1 MSFLTPLFWLGLAA
15 TAVPIIVHLVRR
27 TRAPRIEFPSLM
39 FVRRVPQRTIRR
51 RRIQNLLLLILRCL
65 AFFLLVFAFVRPYFS
80 DGKAGLDGAS
90 KAEVILI
97 DRSFSMRMGDRFAR
111 ARARAAELIADQ
123 SRVTGDGTTQA
134 IILFDQGYE
143 VVSQLTADRPLLAA
157 RLAEIRVGDGATNLD
172 QALQA
177 AESLLR
183 AQPAATRT
191 IHLLTDFQAT
201 GRTGGGTTYR
211 PRPGIQIVPFD
222 VGEVGGP
229 NLAISEVTGVG
240 TIHQPK
246 YTDRLTARISN
257 FGAELVSAA
266 KVEFRLNDRP
276 IEKRE
281 VSLPAGESRT
291 LEFTGFNL
299 TEGPNQASILV
310 EGDRFNLDNRFEFSL
325 QRRARSKALI
335 IESATRATGGGRDES
350 LYLRN
355 ALTAGENN
363 PFEVEV
369 RTAGTVNPADLKNY
383 RLVVV
388 NDATLSPGL
397 SATLIKEIEN
407 GLCLIV
413 GLGPHTAPA
422 SFNASLRE
430 GLGVTLGEPA
440 GPRGDYVTLSETRP
454 DHPLFEPFR
463 QAGRLPTTRV
473 REYRLV
479 EPGPATAVIARFDNG
494 APALLESSRGRGRA
508 LLITT
513 TLDTGWNDLPLTP
526 YYLPLVRQMTRY
538 LIERESRLAWTVGET
553 LPIERATD
561 GRLPDIDTPAGKRLP
576 TTSNGVIGLAEA
588 GLYRLRYADRT
599 ETIAVNIDRR
609 ESDPARL
616 DVASLL
622 ASLAGAAQTPTGQTA
637 VEPNPGT
644 AATEPAAVEA
654 RQNFWFYLLIAALLL
669 FITEGLMA
677 RRIRMARIIN

>member
-157 RLAEIRVGDGATNLD
+157 RLAEIRVCDGATNLD

-299 TEGPNQASILV
+299 TEGPNQASI
-310 EGDRFNLDNRFEFSL
+310 
-325 QRRARSKALI
+325 
-335 IESATRATGGGRDES
+335 
-350 LYLRN
+350 
-355 ALTAGENN
+355 
-363 PFEVEV
+363 
-369 RTAGTVNPADLKNY
+369 
-383 RLVVV
+383 
-388 NDATLSPGL
+388 
-397 SATLIKEIEN
+397 
-407 GLCLIV
+407 
-413 GLGPHTAPA
+413 
-422 SFNASLRE
+422 
-430 GLGVTLGEPA
+430 
-440 GPRGDYVTLSETRP
+440 
-454 DHPLFEPFR
+454 
-463 QAGRLPTTRV
+463 
-473 REYRLV
+473 
-479 EPGPATAVIARFDNG
+479 
-494 APALLESSRGRGRA
+494 
-508 LLITT
+508 
-513 TLDTGWNDLPLTP
+513 
-526 YYLPLVRQMTRY
+526 
-538 LIERESRLAWTVGET
+538 
-553 LPIERATD
+553 
-561 GRLPDIDTPAGKRLP
+561 
-576 TTSNGVIGLAEA
+576 
-588 GLYRLRYADRT
+588 
-599 ETIAVNIDRR
+599 
-609 ESDPARL
+609 
-616 DVASLL
+616 
-622 ASLAGAAQTPTGQTA
+622 
-637 VEPNPGT
+637 
-644 AATEPAAVEA
+644 
-654 RQNFWFYLLIAALLL
+654 
-669 FITEGLMA
+669 
-677 RRIRMARIIN
+677 

>member
-27 TRAPRIEFPSLM
+27 TRAPRVDFPSLM

-80 DGKAGLDGAS
+80 DGNAGLDGAS

-111 ARARAAELIADQ
+111 ARARAAELIGDQ
-123 SRVTGDGTTQA
+123 SRVTGTKQA

-157 RLAEIRVGDGATNLD
+157 RLGEIRVGDGATNLD

-183 AQPAATRT
+183 AEPAATRT

-222 VGEVGGP
+222 VGEVAGP

-257 FGAELVSAA
+257 YGAELVSAA

-281 VSLPAGESRT
+281 VSIPAGESRT
-291 LEFTGFNL
+291 LEFTDFNL
-299 TEGPNQASILV
+299 TEGLNQATILID
-310 EGDRFNLDNRFEFSL
+310 GDRFNPDNRFEFSL
-325 QRRARSKALI
+325 QRRSKSKALI

-397 SATLIKEIEN
+397 SATLIKEIEK

-422 SFNASLRE
+422 SFNAPLGEGPGLRE

-473 REYRLV
+473 REYRQV
-479 EPGPATAVIARFDNG
+479 EPGPATAVIARYDNG
-494 APALLESSRGRGRA
+494 APALLESTRGRGRA

-538 LIERESRLAWTVGET
+538 LVEREARLAWTVGET
-553 LPIERATD
+553 LPLERSTD
-561 GRLPDIDTPAGKRLP
+561 GRLPDVDTPAGKRLP
-576 TTSNGVIGLAEA
+576 TNNNGVIGLAEA

-622 ASLAGAAQTPTGQTA
+622 AGFAGADQTTALEPNPATAA
-637 VEPNPGT
+637 VEPS
-644 AATEPAAVEA
+644 AVEA

-669 FITEGLMA
+669 FITEGLIA